1 MGVVKVVYLLFKQ
14 EDPFC
19 ADYLGTEAATIGVP
33 WKKVFLE
40 ILQNSP
46 ENNCARVSFLIKLQ
60 VLVCNFIKKES
71 LAQVFSFEFCEI
83 SKNNFF
89 TEHLRTTASSTHRE
103 VFYLVQYENLLKQK
117 LRLPLTFFICLHN
130 QLSSIHSIV
139 TY

>member
-1 MGVVKVVYLLFKQ
+1 MNVLCDVKHAGEDRQLSKFTMGVVKVVYLLFKQ

-89 TEHLRTTASSTHRE
+89 TEHLRTTASVDIFRDN
-103 VFYLVQYENLLKQK
+103 FA
-117 LRLPLTFFICLHN
+117 
-130 QLSSIHSIV
+130 
-139 TY
+139 

>member
-1 MGVVKVVYLLFKQ
+1 MNVLCDLKHAGEERQLSKFTMGAVKVVYLLFKQ
-14 EDPFC
+14 EGPFC

-40 ILQNSP
+40 ILQNSQ

-89 TEHLRTTASSTHRE
+89 TEHLRTTASVGIFRDN
-103 VFYLVQYENLLKQK
+103 FA
-117 LRLPLTFFICLHN
+117 
-130 QLSSIHSIV
+130 
-139 TY
+139 

>member
-1 MGVVKVVYLLFKQ
+1 MKHAGEERQLSKFTMGVVKVVYLLFKQ

-89 TEHLRTTASSTHRE
+89 TEHLRTTASVGIFRDN
-103 VFYLVQYENLLKQK
+103 FA
-117 LRLPLTFFICLHN
+117 
-130 QLSSIHSIV
+130 
-139 TY
+139 